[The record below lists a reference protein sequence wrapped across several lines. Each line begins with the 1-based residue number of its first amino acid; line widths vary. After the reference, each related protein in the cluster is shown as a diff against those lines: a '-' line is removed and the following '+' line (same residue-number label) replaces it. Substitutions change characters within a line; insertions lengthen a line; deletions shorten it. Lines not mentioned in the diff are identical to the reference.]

1 MQSFFK
7 ENKSAFEIQQEKKVQ
22 EYINKYLKEV
32 QRHFDMPDDKLRLIL
47 YKIYKELSPSYF
59 IKIFVK
65 NKLDMIKSFYRKKFR
80 KYQ

>member
-7 ENKSAFEIQQEKKVQ
+7 ENKSAFEIQQDKKAQ

-32 QRHFDMPDDKLRLIL
+32 QRHFDMSDRRMRFII

-59 IKIFVK
+59 IKVFVK
-65 NKLDMIKSFYRKKFR
+65 NKLDMLKSFCYKKFR
-80 KYQ
+80 KYH